1 MIKCQI
7 FLFLLVSA
15 AYGQNIKSNP
25 VLVVDYDLV
34 LNDTTDV
41 ESDNYALKY
50 RLISNGSKSYQ
61 NLMSYID
68 TTLYDKDG
76 YAHVFTD
83 DSINKPNFFKIYKKN
98 KIIYGAAFSFKQS
111 GRITDFPEFNF
122 IEGKNV
128 KNILGYECKQ
138 LYVSFRG
145 RDYEV
150 YYTPDLDSYRDG
162 PWKFMGAPG
171 LILEVKSFTG
181 AVTMIAKCIDFSN
194 KLYVVEEPL
203 DWRKR
208 DQLIYSQFVDRRS
221 TWREK
226 VKAKFEAEDPMSS
239 INIPYRNFEIYLPY
253 YVDNHR

>member
-1 MIKCQI
+1 MIKYQ
-7 FLFLLVSA
+7 LFLLLFTSLIH
-15 AYGQNIKSNP
+15 GQGITTKQ

-50 RLISNGSKSYQ
+50 RLVSDGNKSYQ
-61 NLMSYID
+61 NLESYID
-68 TTLYDKDG
+68 TTLYDKEG
-76 YAHVFTD
+76 YAHVFTS

-98 KIIYGAAFSFKQS
+98 KVIYGAAFSFKQS
-111 GRITDFPEFNF
+111 GRVTDFPEFNF
-122 IEGKNV
+122 IEGKTI

-138 LYVSFRG
+138 LFVSFRG
-145 RDYEV
+145 RDYEI
-150 YYTPDLDSYRDG
+150 YYSPDLEKYKDG

-181 AVTMIAKCIDFSN
+181 AVHMKAQCIDFSN
-194 KLYVVEEPL
+194 SLKIVEEPIE
-203 DWRKR
+203 WRNR
-208 DQLIYSQFVDRRS
+208 PQQIYSQFVERRS
-221 TWREK
+221 SWREK
-226 VKAKFEAEDPMSS
+226 VKAKFEAEDPMST